1 MDTLGLVETWNIS
14 SGVRMMDLM
23 FKAAEVKLIKGSP
36 ICSGRFM
43 IQISGTRD
51 DVETSINSAVESGI
65 AMATSYLLSNVS
77 HQVVDALK
85 RQCVLNLDSA
95 LGLVECKK
103 AVSCIAAAD
112 VAVKKSNI
120 TLGKLTIANGIN
132 GKSYL
137 VMGGDLSAVEEA
149 VQAATDFLDKELL
162 DFVVLAHPDPA
173 VVRALVPQ
181 ANVII

>member
-14 SGVRMMDLM
+14 SGVRIMDMML
-23 FKAAEVKLIKGSP
+23 KAAEVKLVKGTP

-51 DVETSINSAVESGI
+51 DVATSINSAVESDFPI
-65 AMATSYLLSNVS
+65 ATSYLLSNVS
-77 HQVVDALK
+77 GQVLDALK
-85 RQCVLNLDSA
+85 RQCVLNLDLA
-95 LGLVECKK
+95 LGLVESKK

-120 TLGKLTIANGIN
+120 TLGRLTVANGIN

-137 VMGGDLSAVEEA
+137 VMGGDLSSVEEA
-149 VQAATDFLDKELL
+149 VQAATEFLNKELV
-162 DFVVLAHPDPA
+162 DCVVLAHPDPA
-173 VVRALVPQ
+173 VVQALVPLT
-181 ANVII
+181 NVII